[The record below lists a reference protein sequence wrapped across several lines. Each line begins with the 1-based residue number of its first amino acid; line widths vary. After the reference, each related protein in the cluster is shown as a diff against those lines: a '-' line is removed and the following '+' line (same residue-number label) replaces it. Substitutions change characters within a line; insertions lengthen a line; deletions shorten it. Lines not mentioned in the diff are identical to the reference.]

1 MVQVQLARLAQQ
13 VQLVRQEALAQPD
26 LQEALAQL
34 VPTQQWLVRQDLPA
48 PLDQPAP
55 PAPLAQTRQ

>member
-1 MVQVQLARLAQQ
+1 QLARLAQQ

-34 VPTQQWLVRQDLPA
+34 VPTQQWL
-48 PLDQPAP
+48 
-55 PAPLAQTRQ
+55 